1 MTDPTLDRTFTAW
14 LEERAQP
21 HAPTGLAADIVERTA
36 RTRPRPAWRIPERW
50 FSMPTTIRLALIPR
64 DLLLILALWLILALT
79 VAGAAIGGR
88 ITFTRAVL
96 PAPVSGPAANGLIA
110 FERDSDIWV
119 VEPDGS
125 GERPLIASPGIQLA
139 PSWSRDGTRIAYWS
153 AETDA
158 GPWDLVV
165 EDGDGT
171 GAVTVASGVVDLGS
185 TFGLDWA
192 PDGGTIVYS
201 VRTIPWG
208 ADGPCLGE
216 TGSGDYC
223 SSRIFTAATDGTTG
237 GVAIGDP
244 ELDARNPVWS
254 PDGSLIAFGGG
265 DGRTSKDHRLY
276 LMAADGRDMRTV
288 GSASGNDWSFGCSS
302 WSPDGTS
309 IATLV
314 GRSSMAVIL
323 VAVDGTGETMVTET
337 PSYEL
342 CPGFAADG
350 SLGWHG
356 VGDDP
361 CCLQVLDA
369 DGARLSLPG
378 SMPLWSP
385 DSALVVTSPAVEAAT
400 PSLLVVDRAGA
411 ILATIPDAAGAAWQ
425 RLAPEVR
432 HGPVLQCDRD
442 TPSV

>member
-165 EDGDGT
+165 GGWGWDRRC
-171 GAVTVASGVVDLGS
+171 
-185 TFGLDWA
+185 
-192 PDGGTIVYS
+192 DGGERCRGPREH
-201 VRTIPWG
+201 VRTRLGTRRGHHRVLG
-208 ADGPCLGE
+208 AHHP
-216 TGSGDYC
+216 
-223 SSRIFTAATDGTTG
+223 
-237 GVAIGDP
+237 
-244 ELDARNPVWS
+244 
-254 PDGSLIAFGGG
+254 
-265 DGRTSKDHRLY
+265 
-276 LMAADGRDMRTV
+276 
-288 GSASGNDWSFGCSS
+288 
-302 WSPDGTS
+302 
-309 IATLV
+309 V
-314 GRSSMAVIL
+314 GR
-323 VAVDGTGETMVTET
+323 
-337 PSYEL
+337 
-342 CPGFAADG
+342 
-350 SLGWHG
+350 
-356 VGDDP
+356 
-361 CCLQVLDA
+361 
-369 DGARLSLPG
+369 
-378 SMPLWSP
+378 
-385 DSALVVTSPAVEAAT
+385 
-400 PSLLVVDRAGA
+400 
-411 ILATIPDAAGAAWQ
+411 
-425 RLAPEVR
+425 
-432 HGPVLQCDRD
+432 
-442 TPSV
+442 